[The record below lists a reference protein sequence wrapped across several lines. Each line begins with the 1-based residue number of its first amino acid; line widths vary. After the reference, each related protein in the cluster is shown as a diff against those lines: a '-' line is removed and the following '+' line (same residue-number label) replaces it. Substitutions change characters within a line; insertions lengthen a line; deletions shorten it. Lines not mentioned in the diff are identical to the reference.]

1 MAVNLAPLLARRT
14 PFFYG
19 WVVLFAA
26 GTSNFVRNAAASLTI
41 AVFVYPLSQELGWSR
56 TLIAGA
62 ASLGGLAAT
71 FASPAVGRA
80 VDRFGARSVLT
91 LSVFVLGLATIS
103 LAWATATVTLFGAA
117 VPWAFYLA
125 CATGRVIFSSP
136 VPIATSVVVSRWFV
150 RMRGRVNGML
160 SAAHSAGMILF
171 PLLASVI
178 IARDG
183 WREAWVVLG
192 LVVWGAA
199 LLPAWLLMAESPED
213 VDLRPDGDAA
223 DSPEDSPSPEEE
235 PAWTLAEA
243 VRTPALWILA
253 VGTGALFLIQAG
265 TNTHAAAFFRDQG
278 LDAATAGL
286 AISLNAA
293 FLGIGGLVWGRV
305 VEGCSPRYV
314 MAAVALV
321 MAAGSALFVTV
332 DTAVEALVCSSIFG
346 FGLGGMLT
354 VPPVALADYFGRRSL
369 GAVRGVTEPFTT
381 FGQAVGALVPGV
393 VFDHLTAPGAQ
404 SYVPAFAAFA
414 VLGARHRA
422 HAPARP
428 AAPKAGRGRMKGRP

>member
-1 MAVNLAPLLARRT
+1 MNLAPLLARRT

-19 WVVLFAA
+19 WAVLFSA

-71 FASPAVGRA
+71 LASPAVGWT
-80 VDRFGARSVLT
+80 VDRFGARLVLT

-125 CATGRVIFSSP
+125 CATGRVMFSSP
-136 VPIATSVVVSRWFV
+136 VPIASSVVVSRWFV

-178 IARDG
+178 IAGHG
-183 WREAWVVLG
+183 WRAAWVVLG
-192 LVVWGAA
+192 LLVWAVA

-213 VDLRPDGDAA
+213 VGLRPDGDPA
-223 DSPEDSPSPEEE
+223 DSPEDSPPPQEEHE
-235 PAWTLAEA
+235 WTLAEA

-253 VGTGALFLIQAG
+253 LGTGALFLMQAG

-278 LDAATAGL
+278 LGAPTAGL

-305 VEGCSPRYV
+305 VEGLSPRYV

-321 MAAGSALFVTV
+321 MAAGSALFITA
-332 DTAVEALVCSSIFG
+332 DTAVEALACSSVFG

-354 VPPVALADYFGRRSL
+354 VPPVAFADYFGRRSL
-369 GAVRGVTEPFTT
+369 GAIRGVTEPFTT

-404 SYVPAFAAFA
+404 SYRPAFAAFA
-414 VLGARHRA
+414 VLGLVTMLMFLFAK
-422 HAPARP
+422 APRRP
-428 AAPKAGRGRMKGRP
+428 AAAG

>member
-1 MAVNLAPLLARRT
+1 MNLAPLLARRA

-19 WVVLFAA
+19 WVVLLSA
-26 GTSNFVRNAAASLTI
+26 GSCNFVRNAAASLTI

-71 FASPAVGRA
+71 FASPAVGWT
-80 VDRFGARSVLT
+80 VDRFGARLVLT
-91 LSVFVLGLATIS
+91 LSVFVLGLAPVS

-136 VPIATSVVVSRWFV
+136 VPIAASVVVSRWFV

-199 LLPAWLLMAESPED
+199 LLPAWLLTAESPED
-213 VDLRPDGDAA
+213 LGLRPDGDPA
-223 DSPEDSPSPEEE
+223 DSPEDPASPREE
-235 PAWTLAEA
+235 PEWTLVEA
-243 VRTPALWILA
+243 ARTPALWILA
-253 VGTGALFLIQAG
+253 AGTGALFLIQAG

-278 LDAATAGL
+278 LDAAAAGL

-305 VEGCSPRYV
+305 VEGCSPRCV

-321 MAAGSALFVTV
+321 MAAGSALFITA

-354 VPPVALADYFGRRSL
+354 VPPVAFADYFGRRSL
-369 GAVRGVTEPFTT
+369 GAIRGVTEPFTT

-393 VFDHLTAPGAQ
+393 VFDHLTAPGDQ
-404 SYVPAFAAFA
+404 SYRPAFAAFA
-414 VLGARHRA
+414 GLGIVTMFMFLL
-422 HAPARP
+422 ARP
-428 AAPKAGRGRMKGRP
+428 PRRPPTR

>member
-1 MAVNLAPLLARRT
+1 MNLAPLLARRT

-19 WVVLFAA
+19 WVVLLSA
-26 GTSNFVRNAAASLTI
+26 GSCNFVRNAAASLTI

-71 FASPAVGRA
+71 LASPAVGWT
-80 VDRFGARSVLT
+80 VDRFGARAVLT

-125 CATGRVIFSSP
+125 CGTGRVIFSSP
-136 VPIATSVVVSRWFV
+136 VPIAASVVVSRWFV

-160 SAAHSAGMILF
+160 SATHSAGMILF

-178 IARDG
+178 IAREG

-192 LVVWGAA
+192 LVVWGVA
-199 LLPAWLLMAESPED
+199 LLPAWLLTAQSPEE
-213 VDLRPDGDAA
+213 VGLRPDGDPA
-223 DSPEDSPSPEEE
+223 DPPEDSASPGEE
-235 PAWTLAEA
+235 PGWTLAEA
-243 VRTPALWILA
+243 ARTPALWILA
-253 VGTGALFLIQAG
+253 IGTGALFLVQAG

-305 VEGCSPRYV
+305 VEGWAPRYV

-321 MAAGSALFVTV
+321 MAAGSALFVTA
-332 DTAVEALVCSSIFG
+332 DTGVEALACSAVFG

-354 VPPVALADYFGRRSL
+354 VPPVVYADYFGRRSL
-369 GAVRGVTEPFTT
+369 GAIRGATEPFTT
-381 FGQAVGALVPGV
+381 FGQAVGALVPGL
-393 VFDHLTAPGAQ
+393 VFDHLSAPGAR

-414 VLGARHRA
+414 VLGAA
-422 HAPARP
+422 TAFMLLLARP
-428 AAPKAGRGRMKGRP
+428 PRKPAAAA

>member
-1 MAVNLAPLLARRT
+1 MNLAPLLARRT

-19 WVVLFAA
+19 WVVLLSA
-26 GTSNFVRNAAASLTI
+26 GSCNFVRNAAASLTI

-71 FASPAVGRA
+71 FASPAVGWT
-80 VDRFGARSVLT
+80 VDRFGARAVLT

-125 CATGRVIFSSP
+125 CGTGRVIFSSP
-136 VPIATSVVVSRWFV
+136 VPIAASVVVSRWFV

-160 SAAHSAGMILF
+160 SATHSAGMILF

-192 LVVWGAA
+192 LVVWGVA
-199 LLPAWLLMAESPED
+199 LLPSWLLTAQSPED
-213 VDLRPDGDAA
+213 VGLRPDGDPA
-223 DSPEDSPSPEEE
+223 DPPEDSASPGEE
-235 PAWTLAEA
+235 PGWTLAEA
-243 VRTPALWILA
+243 ARTPALWILA
-253 VGTGALFLIQAG
+253 IGTGALFLVQAG

-305 VEGCSPRYV
+305 VEGWAPRYV

-321 MAAGSALFVTV
+321 MAAGSALFVTA
-332 DTAVEALVCSSIFG
+332 DTGVEALACSAVFG

-354 VPPVALADYFGRRSL
+354 VPPVVYADYFGRRSL
-369 GAVRGVTEPFTT
+369 GAIRGATEPITT

-393 VFDHLTAPGAQ
+393 VFDHLTAPGRE

-414 VLGARHRA
+414 VLGAVTA
-422 HAPARP
+422 LMLLLARP
-428 AAPKAGRGRMKGRP
+428 PRKPAAAA

>member
-1 MAVNLAPLLARRT
+1 MNLAPLLARRT

-19 WVVLFAA
+19 WVVLFSA

-71 FASPAVGRA
+71 FASPAVGWT
-80 VDRFGARSVLT
+80 VDRFGARLVLT
-91 LSVFVLGLATIS
+91 LSVLVLGLATIS
-103 LAWATATVTLFGAA
+103 LAWATSTVTLFGAA

-125 CATGRVIFSSP
+125 CGAGRVIFSSP

-171 PLLASVI
+171 PMLASVI

-192 LVVWGAA
+192 LVVWGVA
-199 LLPAWLLMAESPED
+199 LLPAWLLMAERPED
-213 VDLRPDGDAA
+213 VGLRPDGDAA
-223 DSPEDSPSPEEE
+223 DSPEDSPSPGEE
-235 PAWTLAEA
+235 PEWTLAEA

-321 MAAGSALFVTV
+321 MAAGSALFITA

-354 VPPVALADYFGRRSL
+354 VPPVAYADYFGRRSL
-369 GAVRGVTEPFTT
+369 GAIRGVTEPFTT

-404 SYVPAFAAFA
+404 SYRPAFAGFA
-414 VLGARHRA
+414 VLGLVTMLMFLL
-422 HAPARP
+422 ARP
-428 AAPKAGRGRMKGRP
+428 PRRRPPPSDK

>member
-1 MAVNLAPLLARRT
+1 MNLAPLLARRA

-19 WVVLFAA
+19 WVVLLSA
-26 GTSNFVRNAAASLTI
+26 GSCNFVRNAAASLTI

-71 FASPAVGRA
+71 FASPAVGWT
-80 VDRFGARSVLT
+80 VDRFGARLVLT

-136 VPIATSVVVSRWFV
+136 VPIAASVVVSRWFV

-199 LLPAWLLMAESPED
+199 LLPAWLLTAESPED
-213 VDLRPDGDAA
+213 LGLRPDGDPA
-223 DSPEDSPSPEEE
+223 DSPEDSAPPGEE
-235 PAWTLAEA
+235 PEWTLAEA
-243 VRTPALWILA
+243 ARTPALWILA
-253 VGTGALFLIQAG
+253 AGTGALFLIQAG

-278 LDAATAGL
+278 LDAASAGL

-305 VEGCSPRYV
+305 VEGCSPRCV

-321 MAAGSALFVTV
+321 VAAGSALFITA
-332 DTAVEALVCSSIFG
+332 DTPVEALACSSVFG

-354 VPPVALADYFGRRSL
+354 VPPVAFADYFGRRSL
-369 GAVRGVTEPFTT
+369 GAIRGVTEPFTT

-393 VFDHLTAPGAQ
+393 VFDHLTAPGDQ
-404 SYVPAFAAFA
+404 SYRPAFAAFA
-414 VLGARHRA
+414 GLGIVTMFMFLL
-422 HAPARP
+422 ARP
-428 AAPKAGRGRMKGRP
+428 PRRPPTR

>member
-56 TLIAGA
+56 TMIAGA

-91 LSVFVLGLATIS
+91 LSVLVLGLATIS

-125 CATGRVIFSSP
+125 CGTGRVIFSSP
-136 VPIATSVVVSRWFV
+136 VPIATSVVVSHWFV

-199 LLPAWLLMAESPED
+199 LLPSWLLTAQTPEE
-213 VDLRPDGDAA
+213 VGLRPDGDPT
-223 DSPEDSPSPEEE
+223 DPPEDSASPRDEPS
-235 PAWTLAEA
+235 WTLAEA
-243 VRTPALWILA
+243 MRTPALWVLA
-253 VGTGALFLIQAG
+253 IGTGALFLIQAG

-305 VEGCSPRYV
+305 VEGCSPRCV

-321 MAAGSALFVTV
+321 MAAGSALFVGA
-332 DTAVEALVCSSIFG
+332 DTAAEALACSAVFG

-354 VPPVALADYFGRRSL
+354 VPPVAYADYFGRRSL
-369 GAVRGVTEPFTT
+369 GAIRGATEPFTS

-393 VFDHLTAPGAQ
+393 VFDHLATPGRQ

-414 VLGARHRA
+414 ALGLATA
-422 HAPARP
+422 LMFLLARP
-428 AAPKAGRGRMKGRP
+428 PRKPAVAG